1 MAIPAFYA
9 PLSILLRH
17 EVEGRLVRLTLQKVE
32 VDIESFLASQRPLI
46 PPIHDKMTAAKK
58 KKAKALLQKW
68 EKRQAELEQWLAKA
82 TTWQHFVDFWA
93 VDWAYGERVG
103 EDGKPIFDTDWQSFR
118 LRKSKKEVEPLVL
131 TAQYLYDQPG
141 NYRVAARI
149 TDVFGNDGIAAVTV
163 EVR

>member
-1 MAIPAFYA
+1 
-9 PLSILLRH
+9 
-17 EVEGRLVRLTLQKVE
+17 VRLTLQKVE

-46 PPIHDKMTAAKK
+46 PPIHDKMAAAKK
-58 KKAKALLQKW
+58 KKAKALLEKW
-68 EKRQAELEQWLAKA
+68 EKRHAELERWLAKA
-82 TTWQHFVDFWA
+82 NTWQHFVDFWA
-93 VDWAYGERVG
+93 VDWAYGESVG

-118 LRKSKKEVEPLVL
+118 LKKSEKEVEPLVL

-141 NYRVAARI
+141 SYRVAARI

>member
-1 MAIPAFYA
+1 
-9 PLSILLRH
+9 
-17 EVEGRLVRLTLQKVE
+17 
-32 VDIESFLASQRPLI
+32 
-46 PPIHDKMTAAKK
+46 MTAAKK

-68 EKRQAELEQWLAKA
+68 EKRQVELERWLAKA

-103 EDGKPIFDTDWQSFR
+103 DDGKPIFDTDWQSFR

-131 TAQYLYDQPG
+131 TAEYLYDQPG
-141 NYRVAARI
+141 KYRVAARI
-149 TDVFGNDGIAAVTV
+149 TDVFGNDGLSTVMV